1 MPAINRTLLLTT
13 LPKRP
18 ITLQSRL
25 TLRPPPRHPLST
37 TGSRSRDSQ
46 FYRAGFESQ
55 NAGFTGSY
63 EPGRPTE
70 GPLAKASNHG
80 APRLTPSLLK
90 EHLDKYVVGQDK
102 AKKVTSVAIFNH
114 YQRIREIRRLED
126 EEHAKVEQE
135 ARWELRERE
144 RNSHPVENEYPG
156 HIETVD
162 LNNSLPYR
170 SQTPP
175 PEPELGHLPL
185 PSDDRTVI
193 EKSNVLLLG
202 PSGVGKTYI
211 LSTLARVLEVPFA
224 TVDCSALTQ
233 AGYIGTDIE
242 SSIERLL
249 LAASHSI
256 QKCETGIIFFDEVDK
271 LAKPAIMTH
280 GRDVSGEG
288 VQQGLL
294 KMIEGTTVTVN
305 AKSDRSS
312 KTEGGS
318 GRLDRGGRDAGQQA
332 QMGKSEQYTIDTT
345 NILFVFAGAFVGL
358 EKIISSRLSS
368 GSSLGFGAQL
378 KSPPSFSSKT
388 STSPS
393 SKKSH
398 NQTPNILDSV
408 TPTDLQTYGLIPELL
423 GRIPITVALTPLNL
437 HQLITILTSPRNSL
451 VKQFTALFNTYGI
464 QLKFTTGA
472 LHAIAERALS
482 PTSSLGPGSGST
494 SGNAGAGAGTNTNPI
509 GARGLRSI
517 LESLL
522 SEIMF
527 HGPGSAIRF
536 CLVDEAF
543 VRSQFTSTPPHS
555 SSSSASKSTTSS
567 NSNSNSNSSYDID
580 GGEEAQM
587 PRCWSRGQNRAFE
600 EAWEKEEDA
609 WKARSEGEGGGKGG
623 KGDGN
628 GGEEEGRGFERFR
641 RVGSSG
647 M

>member
-156 HIETVD
+156 HIETD
-162 LNNSLPYR
+162 
-170 SQTPP
+170 T
-175 PEPELGHLPL
+175 LPL

-368 GSSLGFGAQL
+368 GSSL
-378 KSPPSFSSKT
+378 
-388 STSPS
+388 
-393 SKKSH
+393 
-398 NQTPNILDSV
+398 
-408 TPTDLQTYGLIPELL
+408 DLQTYGLIPELL

-494 SGNAGAGAGTNTNPI
+494 SGSAGAGAGTNTNPI

-543 VRSQFTSTPPHS
+543 VRSQFTSASPHS

-567 NSNSNSNSSYDID
+567 NSNSNSNSSYDLD

-623 KGDGN
+623 EGGWKWGRG
-628 GGEEEGRGFERFR
+628 GGEGALRGLGGW
-641 RVGSSG
+641 GSSG